1 MNSKRP
7 FRVYG
12 LTGSIASG
20 KSTVAE
26 FFSELGVP
34 VIDADQIARDLRAPG
49 GDAEAPILAR
59 FGTIDRSQLREK
71 IARDPK
77 AKADLEAILHPLIL
91 RESARRFAAL
101 AAAVPT
107 GYALYE
113 AALLVEAG
121 RAKDFE
127 GVILVESEEEEQLRR
142 LMKRDGMNEVDAR
155 QFLGTNAKL
164 ELKREASTH
173 IIVNSGSRE
182 DLRAK
187 VRALHFELL

>member
-1 MNSKRP
+1 MSTPRP

-20 KSTVAE
+20 KTTVAE
-26 FFSELGVP
+26 LFAELGVP

-49 GDAEAPILAR
+49 GEAEAPILAR
-59 FGTIDRSQLREK
+59 FGTTDRLKLREK

-77 AKADLEAILHPLIL
+77 AKSDLEGILHPLIL
-91 RESARRFAAL
+91 RESTRRFAAL
-101 AAAVPT
+101 ATAVPA

-127 GVILVESEEEEQLRR
+127 GVILVESDEEEQLRR
-142 LMKRDGMNEVDAR
+142 LMKRDGMNETSAR
-155 QFLGTNAKL
+155 QFLGANSNL
-164 ELKREASTH
+164 DSKRMAATH
-173 IIVNSGSRE
+173 VIVNVGSRDE
-182 DLRAK
+182 LRAK
-187 VRALHFELL
+187 VRALHSELL